1 MWIKDANFMRKRREA
16 APDLHCRTHR
26 IRNISNDDE
35 LDDGFVQQN
44 TKGGLSRKAKKQD
57 RQMTILF

>member
-1 MWIKDANFMRKRREA
+1 MRKRREA